1 MKPAAARR
9 RIPAAG
15 SPFLRTTAAMSK
27 ARRVEAQGAALMT
40 LASLVIG
47 ASFVASSLL
56 THFPV
61 WGGQAIRFTAA
72 ALVLG
77 ALCGRR
83 WRLVQTWPVGVWLR
97 IAGLAITGM
106 LGYNAAII
114 TAERTAE
121 PAVPGAIVGCAPLA
135 VALLAPLIQARS
147 PAARGLAAAGLV
159 VLGTYIVQGFGR
171 TDGSGLGW
179 SAVALACEV
188 AFTLLAASTLTL
200 TGPLLA
206 SACASGM
213 AGLLAGAT
221 AFAVEG
227 TTWLRIPNTS
237 ETAALAWQA
246 VAATAI
252 GFLCWCRG
260 IDQLGTERSALFLG
274 LIPLSAAAT
283 APLVGTGQL
292 SVAQLIGCLLVAG
305 GVALGMSRTPESRD
319 AASHQGPG

>member
-1 MKPAAARR
+1 
-9 RIPAAG
+9 
-15 SPFLRTTAAMSK
+15 
-27 ARRVEAQGAALMT
+27 MT

-47 ASFVASSLL
+47 VSFVASSLL

-83 WRLVQTWPVGVWLR
+83 WRLVRTWPAGVWLR
-97 IAGLAITGM
+97 ITGLAVTGM
-106 LGYNAAII
+106 LGYNVAII

-135 VALLAPLIQARS
+135 VALLSPLMQARS

-188 AFTLLAASTLTL
+188 TFTLLAAPVLRL

-206 SACASGM
+206 SACASGI

-221 AFAVEG
+221 ALAVEG
-227 TTWLRIPNTS
+227 TTWLRIPQAP
-237 ETAALAWQA
+237 EAAALAWQA

-252 GFLCWCRG
+252 GFLFWCRG
-260 IDQLGTERSALFLG
+260 IDQVGAERSALFLG

-283 APLVGTGQL
+283 APLVGTGHL
-292 SVAQLIGCLLVAG
+292 SAAQLVGCLLVAG
-305 GVALGMSRTPESRD
+305 GVALGMSRTPGSCDPAPQEPPPS
-319 AASHQGPG
+319 

>member
-1 MKPAAARR
+1 MRPVAARR

-15 SPFLRTTAAMSK
+15 SPFLRATAASSK
-27 ARRVEAQGAALMT
+27 ARRAEVQGAALMI

-56 THFPV
+56 THFPL

-83 WRLVQTWPVGVWLR
+83 WRLVQTWPAGVWLR

-114 TAERTAE
+114 TAEQTAE

-135 VALLAPLIQARS
+135 VALLSPLMQARS

-171 TDGSGLGW
+171 TDGTGLGW

-213 AGLLAGAT
+213 AGLLAGAI

-227 TTWLRIPNTS
+227 ASWLRIPDTS
-237 ETAALAWQA
+237 EAAALAWQA

-305 GVALGMSRTPESRD
+305 GVALGMSRTAEPHD
-319 AASHQGPG
+319 AASPQGPG